1 MARRRN
7 DIERYLS
14 GEMTPSEMHALE
26 REAMNDPFL
35 AEALEGIDETG
46 KDSFLFDLKQLNNS
60 VRQRTSLSKPKMISM
75 WNWSIGIAAGLIIL
89 ALSSVY
95 VISIIN
101 NDKKRELLA
110 ERKETQE
117 QPKSAPIIKSD
128 SADVAPASEEK
139 KLAEKLKEEPVK
151 IKDKKPVVIQPKEN
165 PIASNSEQ
173 KPSTTTTEPV
183 AVGPQLEAEA
193 PVAKSEV
200 ADLDLADKTQGE
212 AAKDDV
218 STTRKEAT
226 RSADKKSL
234 AAPMTRRSGT
244 SRVNLARGKVT
255 SAEDNSA
262 LPGVNVVIKGT
273 SVGTITDLEGNFQI
287 ELPNE
292 ETTLVFSFI
301 GLESVETEA
310 NASESLNVMMTT
322 DQSQLSEVVVAGY
335 DEPQR
340 SDIETFEMAQPE
352 GGKKAF
358 KRYLENKIEYPIQ
371 AIQNKIEGK
380 VTIEFF
386 VEIDG
391 QLKDFKVLKGLGYG
405 CDDEVIRA
413 VKSGPRWS
421 PSKRNSQ
428 PKKDKIRLRYRFD
441 LRDKK

>member
-1 MARRRN
+1 MARHKN
-7 DIERYLS
+7 DIERYLN

-46 KDSFLFDLKQLNNS
+46 KDSFLFDLKQLHNS
-60 VRQRTSLSKPKMISM
+60 VRQRTSLRKPKMISM

-95 VISIIN
+95 IISIIN

-110 ERKETQE
+110 EKKDTTPAPSNPSGPVKE
-117 QPKSAPIIKSD
+117 D
-128 SADVAPASEEK
+128 SAKIADTVTEKKPDETPTTLKRKDTPIKEPLIADSKKPQTTSTEQQKPDVSASGAVAPASQPETEI
-139 KLAEKLKEEPVK
+139 PVAK
-151 IKDKKPVVIQPKEN
+151 SPVVGE
-165 PIASNSEQ
+165 E
-173 KPSTTTTEPV
+173 V
-183 AVGPQLEAEA
+183 A
-193 PVAKSEV
+193 AKSEV
-200 ADLDLADKTQGE
+200 AE
-212 AAKDDV
+212 AKDDV
-218 STTRKEAT
+218 AARKEVS
-226 RSADKKSL
+226 RDKKSL
-234 AAPMTRRSGT
+234 AAPMTRSSAATR
-244 SRVNLARGKVT
+244 AYQAHGKVM

-273 SVGTITDLEGNFQI
+273 SVGTITDIDGNFQI
-287 ELPNE
+287 ALPNE

-301 GLESVETEA
+301 GLESIETEA
-310 NASESLNVMMTT
+310 SATESLNVMMTT
-322 DQSQLSEVVVAGY
+322 DQSQLSEVVVTAY
-335 DEPQR
+335 DDNQR
-340 SDIETFEMAQPE
+340 SGIETFEMAQPE

-405 CDDEVIRA
+405 CDDEVIRV
-413 VKSGPRWS
+413 VKNGPRWS